1 MREPLQSQN
10 LLKTDKD
17 ANSRTLA
24 LANIALA
31 QAKAGD
37 IKGTLATTNSIA
49 NTTYHTLTI
58 ARIALAQAEDGNIK
72 GAKENISQAV
82 ETAETIANTSYHT
95 LALARIAWAP
105 AETGG

>member
-1 MREPLQSQN
+1 MREPLQSQK

-17 ANSRTLA
+17 ANSCTLA

-49 NTTYHTLTI
+49 NP
-58 ARIALAQAEDGNIK
+58 
-72 GAKENISQAV
+72 
-82 ETAETIANTSYHT
+82 SYHT
-95 LALARIAWAP
+95 LALARIAWAS